1 LLSAA
6 TCTVSAQDDGTK
18 TILDLIV
25 ESGNFTITSGFIN
38 NSSLNITL
46 AGNEN
51 YTVFVPT
58 DEAFGN
64 MSEET
69 LEALKEN
76 PAALEK
82 VLRYHVAKGT
92 LTVKDLINVSNVTTL
107 QGGKLLIN
115 VTEKGVFVG
124 NSQITVQDTNA
135 SNGVIHA
142 INAVLIPP
150 EKEEQN
156 LTVLYNGTVNLTEG
170 NVIFRSNTTP
180 NYTIDNLT
188 DFGALYATGLDFNA
202 ALVKNM
208 TGNVT
213 DMANVSFVLENLE
226 GVGNNNT
233 TGEKWF
239 VYINGEP
246 AKENLGMNPVSDG
259 DKINFW
265 YTTEESGEALIENAT
280 YVADI
285 TVAVKEGMKPE
296 PEQNL
301 TVLYN
306 DTVNL
311 TEGSFTFMPA
321 NDTRNYTIDNLTD
334 FGALYSTGLELN
346 VSVLQNMTA
355 GNMTGNETED
365 MEGNETEGMEEN
377 ETEDMEGNETEGM
390 EENETE
396 DMEGN
401 ETEGMIDNMTNVSF
415 VLEGIE
421 GVENNNTT
429 GEKWFVYIN
438 GEPAK
443 ENLGMNP
450 VSDGDKINFWYT
462 TEESGEAL
470 IENATY
476 VVNITVAEMRSRET
490 IIQAAQNQTRLTTF
504 VNAAQAANLTQA
516 LNETGPFT
524 VCIPSNEAFNQLPV
538 QTRDQLTN
546 NTTLLRKVLSYHVI
560 RGKYTRD
567 QLTRMK
573 TVDNLQGDA
582 LQIKMV
588 GDNLTIQNATV
599 TEAVEVRN
607 GLICI
612 INKVLIPPDSGL
624 TSDGNQT
631 DSNQTDSNQ
640 TDGNQTDSN
649 QTDGNQ
655 TDGNQTDGNQT
666 DSNQTDSS
674 QTEDRAGDWYF
685 FSVPFEANNTSVD
698 YLLSDVNYSSLIYY
712 NASTK
717 LFEDVSNI
725 EPLKGYWISIPS
737 GTEFNASEQF
747 ASVEKKQIAPSLQT
761 YPGWNALG
769 SPVNETVSAEVAFKS
784 LNNSYTKIVGP
795 WVPGNNTTGYYQY
808 VGYNDLNGTL
818 GNQLGADEFKV
829 EPYKG
834 YWVFVRDAK
843 LYT

>member
-1 LLSAA
+1 
-6 TCTVSAQDDGTK
+6 
-18 TILDLIV
+18 
-25 ESGNFTITSGFIN
+25 
-38 NSSLNITL
+38 
-46 AGNEN
+46 
-51 YTVFVPT
+51 
-58 DEAFGN
+58 
-64 MSEET
+64 
-69 LEALKEN
+69 
-76 PAALEK
+76 
-82 VLRYHVAKGT
+82 
-92 LTVKDLINVSNVTTL
+92 
-107 QGGKLLIN
+107 
-115 VTEKGVFVG
+115 
-124 NSQITVQDTNA
+124 
-135 SNGVIHA
+135 
-142 INAVLIPP
+142 
-150 EKEEQN
+150 
-156 LTVLYNGTVNLTEG
+156 
-170 NVIFRSNTTP
+170 
-180 NYTIDNLT
+180 
-188 DFGALYATGLDFNA
+188 
-202 ALVKNM
+202 
-208 TGNVT
+208 
-213 DMANVSFVLENLE
+213 
-226 GVGNNNT
+226 
-233 TGEKWF
+233 
-239 VYINGEP
+239 
-246 AKENLGMNPVSDG
+246 
-259 DKINFW
+259 
-265 YTTEESGEALIENAT
+265 
-280 YVADI
+280 
-285 TVAVKEGMKPE
+285 
-296 PEQNL
+296 
-301 TVLYN
+301 
-306 DTVNL
+306 
-311 TEGSFTFMPA
+311 
-321 NDTRNYTIDNLTD
+321 
-334 FGALYSTGLELN
+334 
-346 VSVLQNMTA
+346 
-355 GNMTGNETED
+355 
-365 MEGNETEGMEEN
+365 
-377 ETEDMEGNETEGM
+377 
-390 EENETE
+390 
-396 DMEGN
+396 
-401 ETEGMIDNMTNVSF
+401 
-415 VLEGIE
+415 
-421 GVENNNTT
+421 
-429 GEKWFVYIN
+429 
-438 GEPAK
+438 
-443 ENLGMNP
+443 MNP